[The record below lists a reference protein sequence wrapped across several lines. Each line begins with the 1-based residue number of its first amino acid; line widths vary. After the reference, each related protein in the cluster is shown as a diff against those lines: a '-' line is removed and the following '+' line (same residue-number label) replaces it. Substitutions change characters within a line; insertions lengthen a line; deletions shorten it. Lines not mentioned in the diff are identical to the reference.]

1 MIYTAF
7 PKIMK
12 VSEILKLKE
21 KKIFSIKP
29 NLNISEAI
37 KIMAKN
43 DIGSLMVIENEDLI
57 GKLTFREILNFIGK
71 NFNDFANILVN
82 EIMSSNPITVKDH
95 IEINEVRN
103 IMIENHIRYLPVT
116 DEQNKLQGVISF
128 YDIAKA
134 ALKMADYENK
144 LLKRYIKNW
153 PE

>member
-1 MIYTAF
+1 
-7 PKIMK
+7 MK

-29 NLNISEAI
+29 GIHIVKAI
-37 KIMAKN
+37 KTMAQN
-43 DIGSLMVIENEDLI
+43 DIGSLMVIENEDLV

-71 NFNDFANILVN
+71 NFDNLTNLLVKDV
-82 EIMSSNPITVKDH
+82 MSSNPMTVKDD
-95 IEINEVRN
+95 IGIDEVRK

-116 DEQNKLQGVISF
+116 DEKNKLQGVISF
-128 YDIAKA
+128 HDIAKA

-144 LLKRYIKNW
+144 LLKKYIKNW

>member
-1 MIYTAF
+1 
-7 PKIMK
+7 MK
-12 VSEILKLKE
+12 VFEILELKE
-21 KKIFSIKP
+21 KTIFSIKP
-29 NLNISEAI
+29 SVNIGEAI
-37 KIMAKN
+37 KTMAQN
-43 DIGSLMVIENEDLI
+43 DIGSLMVIENEALV

-71 NFNDFANILVN
+71 NFDNFSNLLVKDV
-82 EIMSSNPITVKDH
+82 MSSNPMTVKDN
-95 IEINEVRN
+95 IGIDDVRK

-116 DEQNKLQGVISF
+116 DEKNKLQGVISF

>member
-1 MIYTAF
+1 
-7 PKIMK
+7 MK
-12 VSEILKLKE
+12 VFEILELKE
-21 KKIFSIKP
+21 KTIFSIKP
-29 NLNISEAI
+29 SVNIGEAI
-37 KIMAKN
+37 KTMAQN
-43 DIGSLMVIENEDLI
+43 DIGSLMVIEHEALV

-71 NFNDFANILVN
+71 NFDNFSNLLVKDV
-82 EIMSSNPITVKDH
+82 MSSNPMTVQDN
-95 IEINEVRN
+95 IGIDDVRK

-116 DEQNKLQGVISF
+116 DEKNKLQGVISF

>member
-1 MIYTAF
+1 
-7 PKIMK
+7 MK
-12 VSEILKLKE
+12 VFEILKLKE

-29 NLNISEAI
+29 SINIGEAI
-37 KIMAKN
+37 KTMAQN
-43 DIGSLMVIENEDLI
+43 DIGSLMVIENEDLV

-71 NFNDFANILVN
+71 NFDNFSTMLVKDV
-82 EIMSSNPITVKDH
+82 MSSNPMTVQDN
-95 IEINEVRN
+95 IGIDDVRK

-116 DEQNKLQGVISF
+116 DEKNKLQGVISF
-128 YDIAKA
+128 HDIAKA

>member
-1 MIYTAF
+1 
-7 PKIMK
+7 MK
-12 VSEILKLKE
+12 VFEILELKE
-21 KKIFSIKP
+21 KTIFSIKP
-29 NLNISEAI
+29 SVNIGEAI
-37 KIMAKN
+37 KTMAQN
-43 DIGSLMVIENEDLI
+43 DIGSLMVIENEALV

-71 NFNDFANILVN
+71 NFDNFSNLLVKDV
-82 EIMSSNPITVKDH
+82 MSSNPMTVQDN
-95 IEINEVRN
+95 IGIDDVRK

-116 DEQNKLQGVISF
+116 DEKNKLQGVISF